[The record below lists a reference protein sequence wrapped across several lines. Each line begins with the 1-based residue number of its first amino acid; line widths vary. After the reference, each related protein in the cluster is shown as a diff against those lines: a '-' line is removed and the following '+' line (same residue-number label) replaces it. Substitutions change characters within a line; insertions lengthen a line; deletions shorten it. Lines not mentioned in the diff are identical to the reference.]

1 MNTQQNN
8 IENYKKAEKKVKD
21 IKGFYIHLFWYIV
34 INLMLLFLNLK
45 YSPEHIWFFYTT
57 FGWGIG
63 VIGHAIGVFGNNL
76 WFSKEWENRQ
86 LDKIINKEKSNQTQ
100 NWE

>member
-1 MNTQQNN
+1 MNSQQNT
-8 IENYKKAEKKVKD
+8 IERYKKAAKKVKD
-21 IKGFYIHLFWYIV
+21 IKGFYVHLFWFII

-45 YSPEHIWFFYTT
+45 YSPNHIWFFYTT

-63 VIGHAIGVFGNNL
+63 VIAHGIFVFGKNI

-86 LDKIINKEKSNQTQ
+86 LERIIKEENKKQTQ